1 MAIPKKVTNKIRA
14 QCQDLAKNI
23 LEEKTKNTRV
33 INFISDSFLFI
44 FLADKL
50 IEIGP
55 GKEILNIRNNFLL
68 EVSHNIEI
76 CKDKCIIKREI
87 DNFISSLRKEKN
99 LLNPTIEEY
108 MKFSKITI
116 GFSLINSILK
126 NFFIPE
132 KDLSVEEIDFISKN
146 MREIND
152 AYEKQVN
159 KNNFFRIKG
168 IKIIDRDKFSRTKLK
183 LVINKIENSDIN
195 NSYKVS
201 LKSLVNNIVNGYS
214 REKLQI

>member
-44 FLADKL
+44 FLADKI

-55 GKEILNIRNNFLL
+55 GKEILNIRKNFLL

-116 GFSLINSILK
+116 GFSLINSILR